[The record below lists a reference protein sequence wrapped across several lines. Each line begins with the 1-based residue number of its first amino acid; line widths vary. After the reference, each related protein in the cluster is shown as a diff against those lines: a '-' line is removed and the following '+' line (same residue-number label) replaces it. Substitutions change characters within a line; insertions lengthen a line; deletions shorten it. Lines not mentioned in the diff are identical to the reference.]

1 MAAPTSTCAHRR
13 LTSPY
18 GQGILSNLATPKMV
32 AFSLGLG
39 LLYCILT
46 FGWLTAAA
54 VVARLGERLR
64 TGRGLRLA
72 TERL

>member
-1 MAAPTSTCAHRR
+1 
-13 LTSPY
+13 
-18 GQGILSNLATPKMV
+18 MV

-46 FGWLTAAA
+46 FGWLTAHAA